1 MTSRPFAAS
10 NRLFFFTTISGQSVS
25 LHRQK
30 LHAHRRRR
38 LGCLPCRC
46 KPSCLLVD
54 PEDHDVVAVLIR
66 REQKRSGGIDA
77 EIAWY
82 PALRLHV
89 LEERQRALAGDRK
102 NGNRVMP
109 SIRSVQK
116 LTGRMNLDFSR
127 GEIGGYRDIFRQR

>member
-1 MTSRPFAAS
+1 MRRDSSRRMAGHRGS
-10 NRLFFFTTISGQSVS
+10 SKRVS

-30 LHAHRRRR
+30 LHAHRRWR
-38 LGCLPCRC
+38 LDSLPCRC
-46 KPSCLLVD
+46 KPSGLLVD
-54 PEDHDVVAVLIR
+54 PENHHVVAVLIS

-89 LEERQRALAGDRK
+89 LEERQRALAGDRED
-102 NGNRVMP
+102 GNRVMP

-116 LTGRMNLDFSR
+116 LT
-127 GEIGGYRDIFRQR
+127 

>member
-1 MTSRPFAAS
+1 MNADKAHLR
-10 NRLFFFTTISGQSVS
+10 IS

-30 LHAHRRRR
+30 LHTHRRRR
-38 LGCLPCRC
+38 LDSLPGRC
-46 KPSCLLVD
+46 KPPGLLVN
-54 PEDHDVVAVLIR
+54 PEGHHVVAVLIS

-102 NGNRVMP
+102 DGNRVMA
-109 SIRSVQK
+109 SIRSVQE
-116 LTGRMNLDFSR
+116 LAGRMNLDFCR
-127 GEIGGYRDIFRQR
+127 RQIAGYG